1 MRGRFKKWAEPLI
14 NENPKLACFDYELNS
29 NQKFLEFLNKAKDNL
44 ILEIG
49 SGKGKFI
56 TSMASKFPSL
66 YFLAIEKNV
75 SIAGIC
81 LKEIIKSEMGN
92 VFLISGDFEKIYPQI
107 INTKFNTIFLNH
119 PDPWPK
125 KRHEKRRLTHPN
137 FLLKY
142 ENLLNG
148 NNLILKTDNLD
159 MFNYSLENLKEN
171 NWNITYLN
179 YDYKQDDNFDA
190 LTNYE
195 EMFINKNI
203 KINRL
208 IANKKGNK

>member
-14 NENPKLACFDYELNS
+14 NENPKLACFDNELNS
-29 NQKFLEFLNKAKDNL
+29 NQNFLKFLNKAKDNL

-75 SIAGIC
+75 SISGIC
-81 LKEIIKSEMGN
+81 LKEIIKSEVGN

-107 INTKFNTIFLNH
+107 INTKF
-119 PDPWPK
+119 PWPK

-142 ENLLNG
+142 EHLLNG

-159 MFNYSLENLKEN
+159 MFNYSLESLKEN